1 VSILD
6 HVHRFSDKISPASP
20 RQLDALEREMRTPLP
35 LGYREFM
42 TDLGDGWYCDMIDV
56 LMPDK
61 VIGATKGCKPQL
73 AECFAELA
81 PEHRA
86 TLSRDDASR
95 GFVFGYMNPDG
106 PYRSELWHVPGA
118 AHPLYVLTP
127 FHTDIYWVENGFQD
141 PLNWM
146 SVNGTCAENRRMTL
160 ALDRW
165 DPLPVTST
173 RRRIVEL
180 IPDCVTKFER
190 TDPSGR
196 LATWIAWSTAIGG
209 RVTVSSHI
217 QEFDDVVATRVDT
230 DREANTNNESAGG
243 VDVTIDYDRDTGAHL
258 VDAAVTVLGAEGFEL
273 RYKRI
278 R

>member
-1 VSILD
+1 MG
-6 HVHRFSDKISPASP
+6 
-20 RQLDALEREMRTPLP
+20 ALLP
-35 LGYREFM
+35 LGYREFV
-42 TDLGDGWYCDMIDV
+42 TTLGDGWYCDVIDV

-61 VIGATKGCKPQL
+61 VIANTKRRRQYL
-73 AECFAELA
+73 DDCFAELT

-86 TLSRDDASR
+86 TLSPDDASR

-118 AHPLYVLTP
+118 AYPLYVLTP

-141 PLNWM
+141 PLHWV
-146 SVNGTCAENRRMTL
+146 SVNGPFAEVALPFRFFEPKNRRMTL

-165 DPLPVTST
+165 EPLPVTSA
-173 RRRIVEL
+173 RSRIVEL

-190 TDPSGR
+190 IDPSGR
-196 LATWIAWSTAIGG
+196 LATWIAWSAAIGG

-217 QEFDDVVATRVDT
+217 QEFDDVVAARVDV
-230 DREANTNNESAGG
+230 DLGAGTNNESAGG
-243 VDVTIDYDRDTGAHL
+243 VDVTIDYDRDTGAPV
-258 VDAAVTVLGAEGFEL
+258 VDAAVKALGVEGFEL